1 MAHRSS
7 AAVERDI
14 SIVDIRSTI
23 PAVTAPAH
31 DAQLLARV
39 VDGDHDAF
47 NEIMRAHEGRV
58 FSVCLRILGDREK
71 ALDATQETFLTAFR
85 KAHQFKGNAA
95 VGTWIYRIAVNTC
108 YDQLRKQKRRPSE
121 PMPEHL
127 DPADQRA
134 QEAVEAAAV
143 RPELRKAL
151 DALPPEFRAAVV
163 LSDVEGMSL
172 PDAAETLGVPVGTV
186 KSRVFRGR
194 RLLAKHLGNQIAS

>member
-1 MAHRSS
+1 MT
-7 AAVERDI
+7 V
-14 SIVDIRSTI
+14 
-23 PAVTAPAH
+23 PAD
-31 DAQLLARV
+31 DALLLVRV

-71 ALDATQETFLTAFR
+71 ALDATQETFLTTFR

-127 DPADQRA
+127 DPADQGA
-134 QEAVEAAAV
+134 QEAVEAAGI
-143 RPELRKAL
+143 RPELREAL

-163 LSDVEGMSL
+163 LSDIEGMSM

-194 RLLAKHLGNQIAS
+194 RLLAKHLGNQTAS